1 MDENI
6 TNQAPDSNTATSSAE
21 MSQTA
26 ILRLK
31 AAEQTDTQKTNSIS
45 DTGYSIIDAYQQTIR
60 EQQAFLSKQR
70 KEYHTFKVIKITI
83 SIVLLLTVVFAFL
96 YFLLTHLPEK
106 ESKKSTLELL
116 CESKWTVEELGSF
129 TFTDDLTVS
138 RKDAGTLENGTFEL
152 TNDNVLIMHFKNED
166 LSYLIEYDKDGA
178 MRWVHS
184 YNGFENVIYPNPVP
198 VR

>member
-60 EQQAFLSKQR
+60 EQ
-70 KEYHTFKVIKITI
+70 
-83 SIVLLLTVVFAFL
+83 
-96 YFLLTHLPEK
+96 
-106 ESKKSTLELL
+106 
-116 CESKWTVEELGSF
+116 
-129 TFTDDLTVS
+129 
-138 RKDAGTLENGTFEL
+138 
-152 TNDNVLIMHFKNED
+152 
-166 LSYLIEYDKDGA
+166 
-178 MRWVHS
+178 
-184 YNGFENVIYPNPVP
+184 
-198 VR
+198 